1 MTSSQPN
8 TESHASEQKAQ
19 ANSAASLRKALS
31 QCLIKDRFRLSKRIA
46 GACKINK
53 ESARNAVFDEIALD
67 IAKSMMEVEQRSR
80 HQPKIEYPEILP
92 VSQKKD
98 DIADAIAH
106 HQVVIVAGETGSGK
120 TTQLPKICAELGR
133 GKFGLIGH
141 TQPRRLA
148 ARSVANRIAEEME
161 TQLGDFVG
169 YKVRFNDQ
177 LSENTQIKL
186 MTDGILLA
194 EIQHDR
200 FLNQYDTI
208 IIDEAHERSLN
219 IDFILGYLKE
229 LLPRRPDLKV
239 IITSATIDPERFSNH
254 FGGAPIIEVSG
265 RTYPVETRY
274 RPLGGE
280 TEDDRDQLEGIFD
293 AVDELCDEG
302 LGDILIF
309 MNGEREIRDTADALA
324 KRKLKDT
331 EIVPLYA
338 RLSAGEQ
345 NKIFQPHTG
354 RRIVL
359 ATNVA
364 ETSLTV
370 PGIKYVIDPGTA
382 RISRYSYRTKVQRLP
397 IEPVS
402 QASANQRKGRCGR
415 VQEGIC
421 IRLYSE
427 DDFNSRPEFTDPEI
441 LRTNLAS
448 VILQMTALGLGDIEA
463 FPFVEAP
470 DKRNILDGVRLLE
483 ELGAINSNAKDPKKR
498 LTAVGKQLARLPID
512 PRLARMVLEAP
523 RLGCLKEVMIIAAAL
538 SIQDPRERPS
548 DKQQSAD
555 DKHRRF
561 YHEDSD
567 FLTFVNLWNHI
578 QKQQKALSGNQFRR
592 QCKDDYLNYLRVR
605 EWQDVYFQIHQS
617 MREMEFKLNSEP
629 GSYDAVHSA
638 ILTGLLSHIGMKDQ
652 EKNEYHGARNA
663 RFHIFPGS
671 GLFKKQPKW
680 VMSAELV
687 ETSKLWGRII
697 AKIQPEWIEPLAK
710 HLIKRSHSEP
720 HWSKKQAAVMAYEK
734 VMLYGIPIVPKR
746 LVNYGNIDASVSR
759 EIFIRSALVEGDWE
773 TKHAFFKQNRKLLL
787 EVEELEHKSR
797 RRDILVDDE
806 ELFQFYDQRVG
817 TEVVSGRHFDT
828 WWKQASKKEPELL
841 NFEKEMLFKGD
852 ASHVTDLD
860 YPNFWHQNGLKLKLS
875 YQFEPGDDSDGVT
888 VHIPLPILNQ
898 IDPAGFDWQIP
909 GLRHELVV
917 SLIKSLPKTLRKN
930 FVPAPNYADAF
941 LSRVTAME
949 MPLLDALEKELRR
962 MTGATVLREDW
973 KLDQVPD
980 HLKVTFRA
988 VDERNRKLKEHKDLH
1003 ELKESL
1009 KEKVQ
1014 ETLSKVADDD
1024 IEQQGLH
1031 TWSFGELPQVYQQK
1045 RGGYQVKAFPALVD
1059 NKDSVEIK
1067 LYETEQEQISAMQA
1081 GQRRL
1086 ILLNVPSPIKYLHAN
1101 LPNKSKL
1108 GLYFNPYGKVL
1119 DLIDDC
1125 IACGVDK
1132 LIEERGG
1139 LVWEPEKF
1147 EALKEHVRA
1156 ELGDTVVDIAKQ
1168 VETILTTAF
1177 NINKKLKGKI
1187 DFTMAFA
1194 LSDIKAQIEGLIF
1207 KGFATECGWKRL
1219 PDILRYMK
1227 AIERRMEKLPIDP
1240 NKDRLHM
1247 LKIESVVK
1255 DYKELLNKIPKGL
1268 AVPENVKE
1276 IRWMIEELRVSFFAQ
1291 QLGTPYPVSDKRV
1304 KNAIEAC

>member
-1 MTSSQPN
+1 MTSSQP
-8 TESHASEQKAQ
+8 TPDSAAQ
-19 ANSAASLRKALS
+19 PKANSAASLKKALGE
-31 QCLIKDRFRLSKRIA
+31 CLIKDRFRFSKRID
-46 GACKINK
+46 GASKIKN

-67 IAKSMMEVEQRSR
+67 IAQSMMVVEQRK
-80 HQPKIEYPEILP
+80 QQMPKIEYPALLP
-92 VSQKKD
+92 VSQKRD
-98 DIADAIAH
+98 DIAQAIAY

-133 GKFGLIGH
+133 GKYGLIGH

-161 TQLGDFVG
+161 TELGGFVG
-169 YKVRFNDQ
+169 YKVRFTDQ
-177 LSENTQIKL
+177 ISDQTQIKL

-194 EIQHDR
+194 EIQNDR

-219 IDFILGYLKE
+219 IDFILGYLKQ

-239 IITSATIDPERFSNH
+239 IITSATIDPERFSKH
-254 FGGAPIIEVSG
+254 FSNAPIIEVSG
-265 RTYPVETRY
+265 RTYPVEVRY
-274 RPLGGE
+274 RPLAGDDDSE
-280 TEDDRDQLEGIFD
+280 SDRDQLEGIFQ

-309 MNGEREIRDTADALA
+309 MNGEREIRDTADALS
-324 KRKLKDT
+324 KRNLRDT

-345 NKIFQPHTG
+345 NKIFQPHAG

-397 IEPVS
+397 IEPIS

-415 VQEGIC
+415 TEEGIC

-427 DDFNSRPEFTDPEI
+427 EDFLSRPEFTDPEI

-470 DKRNILDGVRLLE
+470 DKRNIQDGVRLLE
-483 ELGAINSNAKDPKKR
+483 ELGAINDQIKDPKKR
-498 LTAVGKQLARLPID
+498 LTESGKQLARLPID
-512 PRLARMVLEAP
+512 PRLARMVLEASK
-523 RLGCLKEVMIIAAAL
+523 LGCLKEVMIIASAL

-561 YHEDSD
+561 NHEDSD
-567 FLTFVNLWNHI
+567 FLTLVNLWHYI
-578 QKQQKALSGNQFRR
+578 GQQQKALTSNQFRR
-592 QCKDDYLNYLRVR
+592 QCKLDYLNYLRVR
-605 EWQDVYFQIHQS
+605 EWQDVYTQLHQS
-617 MREMEFKLNSEP
+617 TREMGFKLNDEP
-629 GSYDAVHSA
+629 GSYHAVHSA
-638 ILTGLLSHIGMKDQ
+638 ILVGLLSHIGMKDQ

-663 RFHIFPGS
+663 RFNIFPAS

-687 ETSKLWGRII
+687 ETSKLWARVV
-697 AKIQPEWIEPLAK
+697 AKIEPDWIEPLAK
-710 HLIKRSHSEP
+710 HLIKRSYSEP
-720 HWSKKQAAVMAYEK
+720 HWSKKNAAVMAYEK

-746 LVNYGNIDASVSR
+746 LVNYGTIDPVLSR

-773 TKHAFFKQNRKLLL
+773 TKHAFFKQNRALLA

-817 TEVVSGRHFDT
+817 TEVVSGRHFDA
-828 WWKQASKKEPELL
+828 WWKTASRKTPDLL
-841 NFEKEMLFKGD
+841 SFEKEMLFKGD
-852 ASHVTDLD
+852 ASHITDLD
-860 YPNFWHQNGLKLKLS
+860 YPNFWHQGNLKLKLS
-875 YQFEPGDDSDGVT
+875 YQFEPGENSDGVT

-898 IDPAGFDWQIP
+898 VEPHGFDWQIP

-917 SLIKSLPKTLRKN
+917 NLIKSLPKTLRKN

-941 LSRVTAME
+941 LARVTPFE
-949 MPLLDALEKELRR
+949 MPLLDAMEKELRR
-962 MTGATVLREDW
+962 MTGVTVLREDW
-973 KLDQVPD
+973 KLDQLPA
-980 HLKVTFRA
+980 HLKITYRA
-988 VDERNRKLKEHKDLH
+988 VDHRNRKLNESCDLH

-1014 ETLSKVADDD
+1014 ETLSQVADDD
-1024 IEQQGLH
+1024 IEQRDLH
-1031 TWSFGELPQVYQQK
+1031 TWSFGELPKVYQQK
-1045 RGGYQVKAFPALVD
+1045 RGGFEVRAYPALVD
-1059 NKDSVEIK
+1059 KKDSVEIK
-1067 LYETEQEQISAMQA
+1067 LFETEQEQLSAMRA

-1139 LVWEPEKF
+1139 MVWEPQAF

-1156 ELGDTVVDIAKQ
+1156 ELGDTVVEIAKQ
-1168 VETILTTAF
+1168 VETILTTAY
-1177 NINKKLKGKI
+1177 NINKRLKGKV

-1194 LSDIKAQIEGLIF
+1194 LSDVKAQIEGLIF
-1207 KGFATECGWKRL
+1207 SGFATECGWKRL
-1219 PDILRYMK
+1219 PDILRYMR
-1227 AIERRMEKLPIDP
+1227 AIERRMEKLPVDP

-1247 LKIESVVK
+1247 LKIESVANK
-1255 DYKELLNKIPKGL
+1255 YKELLNKIPKGM
-1268 AVPENVKE
+1268 AIPDNVRE
-1276 IRWMIEELRVSFFAQ
+1276 IRWMLEELRVSYFAQ
-1291 QLGTPYPVSDKRV
+1291 QLGTPYPVSDKRII
-1304 KNAIEAC
+1304 NAIEAC

>member
-1 MTSSQPN
+1 MTSSQP
-8 TESHASEQKAQ
+8 TPDSAAQ
-19 ANSAASLRKALS
+19 PKANSAASLKKALGE
-31 QCLIKDRFRLSKRIA
+31 CLIKDRFRFSKRID
-46 GACKINK
+46 GASKIKN

-67 IAKSMMEVEQRSR
+67 IAQSMMAVEQRK
-80 HQPKIEYPEILP
+80 QQMPKIEYPALLP
-92 VSQKKD
+92 VSQKRD
-98 DIADAIAH
+98 DIAKAIAH

-133 GKFGLIGH
+133 GKYGLIGH

-161 TQLGDFVG
+161 TELGGFVG
-169 YKVRFNDQ
+169 YKVRFTDQ
-177 LSENTQIKL
+177 ISDQTQIKL

-194 EIQHDR
+194 EIQNDR

-219 IDFILGYLKE
+219 IDFILGYLKQ

-239 IITSATIDPERFSNH
+239 IITSATIDPERFSKH
-254 FGGAPIIEVSG
+254 FSNAPIIEVSG
-265 RTYPVETRY
+265 RTYPVEVRY
-274 RPLGGE
+274 RPLAGDDDSE
-280 TEDDRDQLEGIFD
+280 SDRDQLEGIFQ

-309 MNGEREIRDTADALA
+309 MNGEREIRDTADALS
-324 KRKLKDT
+324 KRNLRDT

-345 NKIFQPHTG
+345 NKIFQPHAG

-397 IEPVS
+397 IEPIS

-415 VQEGIC
+415 TEEGIC

-427 DDFNSRPEFTDPEI
+427 EDFLSRPEFTDPEI

-470 DKRNILDGVRLLE
+470 DKRNIQDGVRLLE
-483 ELGAINSNAKDPKKR
+483 ELGAINDQIKAPKKR
-498 LTAVGKQLARLPID
+498 LTESGKQLARLPID
-512 PRLARMVLEAP
+512 PRLARMVLEASK
-523 RLGCLKEVMIIAAAL
+523 LGCLKEVMIIASAL

-561 YHEDSD
+561 NHEDSD
-567 FLTFVNLWNHI
+567 FLTLVNLWHYI
-578 QKQQKALSGNQFRR
+578 GQQQKALTSNQFRR
-592 QCKDDYLNYLRVR
+592 QCKLDYLNYLRVR
-605 EWQDVYFQIHQS
+605 EWQDVYTQLHQS
-617 MREMEFKLNSEP
+617 TREMGFKLNDEP
-629 GSYDAVHSA
+629 GSYHAVHSA
-638 ILTGLLSHIGMKDQ
+638 ILVGLLSHIGMKDQ

-663 RFHIFPGS
+663 RFNIFPAS

-687 ETSKLWGRII
+687 ETSKLWARVV
-697 AKIQPEWIEPLAK
+697 AKIEPDWIEPLAK
-710 HLIKRSHSEP
+710 HLIKRSYSEP
-720 HWSKKQAAVMAYEK
+720 HWSKKNAAVMAYEK

-746 LVNYGNIDASVSR
+746 LVNYGTIDPVLSR

-773 TKHAFFKQNRKLLL
+773 TKHAFFKQNRALLA

-817 TEVVSGRHFDT
+817 TEVVSGRHFDA
-828 WWKQASKKEPELL
+828 WWKTASRKTPDLL
-841 NFEKEMLFKGD
+841 SFEKEMLFKGD
-852 ASHVTDLD
+852 ASHITDLD
-860 YPNFWHQNGLKLKLS
+860 YPNFWHQGNLKLKLS
-875 YQFEPGDDSDGVT
+875 YQFEPGENSDGVT

-898 IDPAGFDWQIP
+898 VEPHGFDWQIP

-941 LSRVTAME
+941 LARVTPFE
-949 MPLLDALEKELRR
+949 MPLLDAMEKELRR
-962 MTGATVLREDW
+962 MTGVTVLREDW
-973 KLDQVPD
+973 KLDQLPA
-980 HLKVTFRA
+980 HLKITYRA
-988 VDERNRKLKEHKDLH
+988 VDHRNRKLNESCDLH

-1014 ETLSKVADDD
+1014 ETLSQVADDD
-1024 IEQQGLH
+1024 IEQRDLH
-1031 TWSFGELPQVYQQK
+1031 TWSFGELPKVYQQK
-1045 RGGYQVKAFPALVD
+1045 RGGFEVRAYPALVD
-1059 NKDSVEIK
+1059 KKDSVEIK
-1067 LYETEQEQISAMQA
+1067 LFETEQEQLSAMRA

-1139 LVWEPEKF
+1139 MVWEPQAF

-1156 ELGDTVVDIAKQ
+1156 ELGDTVVEIAKQ
-1168 VETILTTAF
+1168 VETILTTAY
-1177 NINKKLKGKI
+1177 NINKRLKGKV

-1194 LSDIKAQIEGLIF
+1194 LSDVKAQIEGLIF
-1207 KGFATECGWKRL
+1207 SGFATECGWKRL
-1219 PDILRYMK
+1219 PDILRYMR
-1227 AIERRMEKLPIDP
+1227 AIERRMEKLPVDP

-1247 LKIESVVK
+1247 LKIESVANK
-1255 DYKELLNKIPKGL
+1255 YKELLNKIPKGM
-1268 AVPENVKE
+1268 AIPDNVRE
-1276 IRWMIEELRVSFFAQ
+1276 IRWMLEELRVSYFAQ
-1291 QLGTPYPVSDKRV
+1291 QLGTPYPVSDKRII
-1304 KNAIEAC
+1304 NAIEAC

>member
-1 MTSSQPN
+1 MTSSQP
-8 TESHASEQKAQ
+8 TPDSAAQ
-19 ANSAASLRKALS
+19 PKANSAASLKKALGE
-31 QCLIKDRFRLSKRIA
+31 CLIKDRFRFSKRID
-46 GACKINK
+46 GASKIKN

-67 IAKSMMEVEQRSR
+67 IAQSMMVVEQRK
-80 HQPKIEYPEILP
+80 QQMPKIEYPALLP
-92 VSQKKD
+92 VSQKRD
-98 DIADAIAH
+98 DIAQAIAH

-133 GKFGLIGH
+133 GKYGLIGH

-161 TQLGDFVG
+161 TELGGFVG
-169 YKVRFNDQ
+169 YKVRFTDQ
-177 LSENTQIKL
+177 ISDQTQIKL

-194 EIQHDR
+194 EIQNDR

-219 IDFILGYLKE
+219 IDFILGYLKQ

-239 IITSATIDPERFSNH
+239 IITSATIDPERFSKH
-254 FGGAPIIEVSG
+254 FSNAPIIEVSG
-265 RTYPVETRY
+265 RTYPVEVRY
-274 RPLGGE
+274 RPLAGDDDSE
-280 TEDDRDQLEGIFD
+280 SDRDQLEGIFQ

-309 MNGEREIRDTADALA
+309 MNGEREIRDTADALS
-324 KRKLKDT
+324 KRNLRDT

-345 NKIFQPHTG
+345 NKIFQPHAG

-397 IEPVS
+397 IEPIS

-415 VQEGIC
+415 TEEGIC

-427 DDFNSRPEFTDPEI
+427 EDFLSRPEFTDPEI

-470 DKRNILDGVRLLE
+470 DKRNIQDGVRLLE
-483 ELGAINSNAKDPKKR
+483 ELGAINDQIKDPKKR
-498 LTAVGKQLARLPID
+498 LTESGKQLARLPID
-512 PRLARMVLEAP
+512 PRLARMVLEASK
-523 RLGCLKEVMIIAAAL
+523 LGCLKEVMIIASAL

-561 YHEDSD
+561 NHEDSD
-567 FLTFVNLWNHI
+567 FLTLVNLWHYI
-578 QKQQKALSGNQFRR
+578 GQQQKALTSNQFRR
-592 QCKDDYLNYLRVR
+592 QCKLDYLNYLRVR
-605 EWQDVYFQIHQS
+605 EWQDVYTQLHQS
-617 MREMEFKLNSEP
+617 TREMGFKLNDEP
-629 GSYDAVHSA
+629 GSYHAVHSA
-638 ILTGLLSHIGMKDQ
+638 ILVGLLSHIGMKDQ

-663 RFHIFPGS
+663 RFNIFPAS

-687 ETSKLWGRII
+687 ETSKLWARVV
-697 AKIQPEWIEPLAK
+697 AKIEPDWIEPLAK
-710 HLIKRSHSEP
+710 HLIKRSYSEP
-720 HWSKKQAAVMAYEK
+720 HWSKKNAAVMAYEK

-746 LVNYGNIDASVSR
+746 LVNYGTIDPVLSR

-773 TKHAFFKQNRKLLL
+773 TKHAFFKQNRALLA

-817 TEVVSGRHFDT
+817 TEVVSGRHFDA
-828 WWKQASKKEPELL
+828 WWKTASRKTPDLL
-841 NFEKEMLFKGD
+841 SFEKEMLFKGD
-852 ASHVTDLD
+852 ASHITDLD
-860 YPNFWHQNGLKLKLS
+860 YPNFWHQGNLKLKLS
-875 YQFEPGDDSDGVT
+875 YQFEPGENSDGVT

-898 IDPAGFDWQIP
+898 VEPHGFDWQIP

-941 LSRVTAME
+941 LARVTPFE
-949 MPLLDALEKELRR
+949 MPLLDAMEKELRR
-962 MTGATVLREDW
+962 MTGVTVLREDW
-973 KLDQVPD
+973 KLDQLPA
-980 HLKVTFRA
+980 HLKITYRA
-988 VDERNRKLKEHKDLH
+988 VDHRNRKLNESCDLH

-1014 ETLSKVADDD
+1014 ETLSQVADDD
-1024 IEQQGLH
+1024 IEQRDLH
-1031 TWSFGELPQVYQQK
+1031 TWSFGELPKVYQQK
-1045 RGGYQVKAFPALVD
+1045 RGGFEVRAYPALVD
-1059 NKDSVEIK
+1059 KKDSVEIK
-1067 LYETEQEQISAMQA
+1067 LFETEQEQLSAMRA

-1139 LVWEPEKF
+1139 MVWEPQAF

-1156 ELGDTVVDIAKQ
+1156 ELGDTVVEIAKQ
-1168 VETILTTAF
+1168 VETILTTAY
-1177 NINKKLKGKI
+1177 NINKRLKGKV

-1194 LSDIKAQIEGLIF
+1194 LSDVKAQIEGLIF
-1207 KGFATECGWKRL
+1207 SGFATECGWKRL
-1219 PDILRYMK
+1219 PDILRYMR
-1227 AIERRMEKLPIDP
+1227 AIERRMEKLPVDP

-1247 LKIESVVK
+1247 LKIESVANK
-1255 DYKELLNKIPKGL
+1255 YKELLNKIPKGM
-1268 AVPENVKE
+1268 AIPDNVRE
-1276 IRWMIEELRVSFFAQ
+1276 IRWMLEELRVSYFAQ

-1304 KNAIEAC
+1304 INAIEAC

>member
-1 MTSSQPN
+1 MTSSQP
-8 TESHASEQKAQ
+8 TPDSAAQ
-19 ANSAASLRKALS
+19 PKANSAASLKKALGE
-31 QCLIKDRFRLSKRIA
+31 CLIKDRFRFSKRID
-46 GACKINK
+46 GASKIKN

-67 IAKSMMEVEQRSR
+67 IAQSMMVVEQRK
-80 HQPKIEYPEILP
+80 QQMPKIEYPALLP
-92 VSQKKD
+92 VSQKRD
-98 DIADAIAH
+98 DIAQAIAH

-133 GKFGLIGH
+133 GKYGLIGH

-161 TQLGDFVG
+161 TELGGFVG
-169 YKVRFNDQ
+169 YKVRFTDQ
-177 LSENTQIKL
+177 ISDQTQIKL

-194 EIQHDR
+194 EIQNDR

-219 IDFILGYLKE
+219 IDFILGYLKQ

-239 IITSATIDPERFSNH
+239 IITSATIDPERFSKH
-254 FGGAPIIEVSG
+254 FSNAPIIEVSG
-265 RTYPVETRY
+265 RTYPVEVRY
-274 RPLGGE
+274 RPLAGDDDSE
-280 TEDDRDQLEGIFD
+280 SDRDQLEGIFQ

-309 MNGEREIRDTADALA
+309 MNGEREIRDTADALS
-324 KRKLKDT
+324 KRNLRDT

-345 NKIFQPHTG
+345 NKIFQPHAG

-397 IEPVS
+397 IEPIS

-415 VQEGIC
+415 TEEGIC

-427 DDFNSRPEFTDPEI
+427 EDFLSRPEFTDPEI

-470 DKRNILDGVRLLE
+470 DKRNIQDGVRLLE
-483 ELGAINSNAKDPKKR
+483 ELGAINDQIKDPKKR
-498 LTAVGKQLARLPID
+498 LTESGKQLARLPID
-512 PRLARMVLEAP
+512 PRLARMVLEASK
-523 RLGCLKEVMIIAAAL
+523 LGCLKEVMIIASAL

-548 DKQQSAD
+548 DKQQASD
-555 DKHRRF
+555 EKHRRF
-561 YHEDSD
+561 NHEDSD
-567 FLTFVNLWNHI
+567 FLTLVNLWHYI
-578 QKQQKALSGNQFRR
+578 GEQQKALTSNQFRR
-592 QCKDDYLNYLRVR
+592 QCKLDYLNYLRVR
-605 EWQDVYFQIHQS
+605 EWQDVYTQLHQS
-617 MREMEFKLNSEP
+617 TREMGFKLNDEP
-629 GSYDAVHSA
+629 GSYHAVHSA
-638 ILTGLLSHIGMKDQ
+638 ILVGLLSHIGMKDQ

-663 RFHIFPGS
+663 RFNIFPAS

-687 ETSKLWGRII
+687 ETSKLWARVV
-697 AKIQPEWIEPLAK
+697 AKIEPDWIEPLAK
-710 HLIKRSHSEP
+710 HLIKRSYSEP
-720 HWSKKQAAVMAYEK
+720 HWSKKNAAVMAYEK

-746 LVNYGNIDASVSR
+746 LVNYGTIDPVLSR

-773 TKHAFFKQNRKLLL
+773 TKHAFFKQNRALLA

-817 TEVVSGRHFDT
+817 TEVVSGRHFDA
-828 WWKQASKKEPELL
+828 WWKTASRKTPDLL
-841 NFEKEMLFKGD
+841 SFEKEMLFKGD
-852 ASHVTDLD
+852 ASHITDLD
-860 YPNFWHQNGLKLKLS
+860 YPNFWHQGNLKLKLS
-875 YQFEPGDDSDGVT
+875 YQFEPGENSDGVT

-898 IDPAGFDWQIP
+898 VEPHGFDWQIP

-941 LSRVTAME
+941 LARVTPFE
-949 MPLLDALEKELRR
+949 MPLLDAMEKELRR
-962 MTGATVLREDW
+962 MTGVTVLREDW
-973 KLDQVPD
+973 KLDQLPA
-980 HLKVTFRA
+980 HLKITYRA
-988 VDERNRKLKEHKDLH
+988 VDHRNRKLNESCDLH

-1014 ETLSKVADDD
+1014 ETLSQVADDD
-1024 IEQQGLH
+1024 IEQRDLH
-1031 TWSFGELPQVYQQK
+1031 TWSFGELPKVYQQK
-1045 RGGYQVKAFPALVD
+1045 RGGFEVRAYPALVD
-1059 NKDSVEIK
+1059 KKDSVEIK
-1067 LYETEQEQISAMQA
+1067 LFETEQEQLSAMRA

-1139 LVWEPEKF
+1139 MVWEPQAF

-1156 ELGDTVVDIAKQ
+1156 ELGDTVVEIAKQ
-1168 VETILTTAF
+1168 VEAILTTAY
-1177 NINKKLKGKI
+1177 NINKRLKGKV

-1194 LSDIKAQIEGLIF
+1194 LSDVKAQIEGLIF
-1207 KGFATECGWKRL
+1207 SGFATECGWKRL
-1219 PDILRYMK
+1219 PDILRYMR
-1227 AIERRMEKLPIDP
+1227 AIERRMEKLPVDP

-1247 LKIESVVK
+1247 LKIESVANK
-1255 DYKELLNKIPKGL
+1255 YKELLNKIPKGM
-1268 AVPENVKE
+1268 AIPDNVRE
-1276 IRWMIEELRVSFFAQ
+1276 IRWMLEELRVSYFAQ
-1291 QLGTPYPVSDKRV
+1291 QLGTPYPVSDKRII
-1304 KNAIEAC
+1304 NAIEAC